1 MPSLGKAGGALE
13 GYFSRVFGLVW
24 LKCALFVD
32 AGITSTWRVLAPCW
46 PPTRPPG
53 LPPAFRALSP
63 PQGVPRGAHRRL
75 PARLEGRPRRH
86 RPPVQQLGGPGR
98 GCGSCRRAEVS
109 GPSPCPAPPSLSP
122 PFLLSASAWDPQ
134 ARGGSPFGQVWS
146 QLDLGPS
153 ELPVGRIPVAAG
165 GCPLPLV
172 SELREGRPTTSLSL
186 IQGCLEGGEVGRR
199 GHRIRAGPPGH
210 SLLLT
215 QSHLI
220 RGLNYS
226 CAAPSPWPYTAI
238 YPSRSRTGPPFG
250 GEDLVGCT
258 RQGSGTWGQ
267 LRILPPATDKKSGP
281 QLQES
286 MRVAVSQNRMG
297 VGCEAK
303 GAFQGTW
310 LGKEGA
316 AGPGTG

>member
-1 MPSLGKAGGALE
+1 M
-13 GYFSRVFGLVW
+13 
-24 LKCALFVD
+24 
-32 AGITSTWRVLAPCW
+32 LASEAW
-46 PPTRPPG
+46 TRPPG
-53 LPPAFRALSP
+53 LLPAFRALSA

-75 PARLEGRPRRH
+75 PARLEGRPRCH
-86 RPPVQQLGGPGR
+86 RLPVQQLGGPGR

-109 GPSPCPAPPSLSP
+109 GPSSCPAPPSLSA
-122 PFLLSASAWDPQ
+122 PFLLSASPWAPQ
-134 ARGGSPFGQVWS
+134 AKGGRSLFGRVWS
-146 QLDLGPS
+146 HLDLGPS
-153 ELPVGRIPVAAG
+153 ELPVGRIPAAAG
-165 GCPLPLV
+165 GCLLLLV
-172 SELREGRPTTSLSL
+172 AELGEGRPSASLAL
-186 IQGCLEGGEVGRR
+186 IRGCLEGGEVGHR

-220 RGLNYS
+220 RGLNYI
-226 CAAPSPWPYTAI
+226 CATPSPWPYTAV
-238 YPSRSRTGPPFG
+238 YPSRSQTGPPFG

-258 RQGSGTWGQ
+258 RQGSGTWGH
-267 LRILPPATDKKSGP
+267 LRILPHATDNKTGP

-286 MRVAVSQNRMG
+286 MCAAVSQNRMG

-310 LGKEGA
+310 LGKQGA